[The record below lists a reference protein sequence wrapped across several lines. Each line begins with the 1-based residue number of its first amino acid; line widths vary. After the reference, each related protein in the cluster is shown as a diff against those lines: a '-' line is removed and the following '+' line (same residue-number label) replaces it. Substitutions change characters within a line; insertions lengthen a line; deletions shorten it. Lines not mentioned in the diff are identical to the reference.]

1 MAGLARLPLFIVLI
15 AVSGM
20 AMLIPAAHA
29 TVTGYGEIAR
39 IFLFCSVLLI
49 VLSVLLGVASMG
61 GKGLHETHG
70 RAVLATMLG
79 ALVILPLA
87 MAIPLAMALPDTGI
101 FNAWWEMVS
110 CLTTTGATLYAA
122 DMLAPPLHLWRSLVG
137 WLGGLF
143 ILVTAVAVL
152 APLKVGGFEILSS
165 PYGRSEKFTPLPKSA
180 GGERRTPSQ
189 MLNLAGNHVTPTGR
203 ALKIAAQ
210 VAPWYAG
217 LTLAMWVILLLAGD
231 PGLIALCRA
240 MGTLSTSGIS
250 PVPVASGGQAGQL
263 GVHSGLVGEFVVFV
277 FLMLALSRRFW
288 PGGGEL
294 RASESLWD
302 DPEIRLGLGV
312 AVLVALALFARHFFA
327 TIEITTSQNSIPAG
341 TAISLRNAAVATW
354 GGLFNAMSFLTTT
367 GWNSIDWQGAR
378 SWSGLQSPGLLLAG
392 LAMMGG
398 GVATTAGGVKLLR
411 VYALARQS
419 QRELDRIVHPASVAG
434 GGSVAR
440 RLRVEGAYL
449 AFIFFMLF
457 AVSIAVT
464 VLLVSIHQI
473 EFDTAVMLS
482 VSALTNTG
490 PLAGTIDLTP
500 SFEASAGIASNPWE
514 GWSGLAL
521 LPKTVLAG
529 AMIVGRLETLAIL
542 ALFTPDFWR
551 R

>member
-1 MAGLARLPLFIVLI
+1 MERLGRLPLFVLMI
-15 AVSGM
+15 GISGAMMLVPAVY
-20 AMLIPAAHA
+20 AA
-29 TVTGYGEIAR
+29 VTHYHQISR
-39 IFLFCSVLLI
+39 IFLFSGVLML
-49 VLSVLLGVASMG
+49 VLAALLGVATSG
-61 GKGLHETHG
+61 REITAGPHG
-70 RAVLATMLG
+70 RAVLATMLS
-79 ALVILPLA
+79 AFVVLPLA
-87 MAIPLAMALPDTGI
+87 LGIPLALALPDTG
-101 FNAWWEMVS
+101 FYNAWWEMVS

-122 DMLAPPLHLWRSLVG
+122 DMLVPPLHLWRALVG
-137 WLGGLF
+137 WMGGLF
-143 ILVTAVAVL
+143 ILVTAVAIL
-152 APLKVGGFEILSS
+152 APLKVGGFEILAS
-165 PYGRSEKFTPLPKSA
+165 PYGRSEKFARLPESA
-180 GGERRTPSQ
+180 VGRPRTAAQ
-189 MLNLAGNHVTPTGR
+189 LLNLGGRRVTPTMQ
-203 ALKIAAQ
+203 ALRMLRL
-210 VAPWYAG
+210 VGPYYAG
-217 LTLAMWVILLLAGD
+217 LTLLLWVLLLLAGD
-231 PGLIALCRA
+231 PGLVALSRA

-250 PVPVASGGQAGQL
+250 PVAGAIGL
-263 GVHSGLVGEFVVFV
+263 DSGLLGEFLVFA
-277 FLMLALSRRFW
+277 FLILALSRRFW

-294 RASESLWD
+294 KASESLWD
-302 DPEIRLGLGV
+302 DPEIRLGMGV
-312 AVLVALALFARHFFA
+312 VVLVALVLFARHFFA
-327 TIEITTSQNSIPAG
+327 TIEMTTAENTMAVG
-341 TAISLRNAAVATW
+341 MYLSLKNAAVATW

-392 LAMMGG
+392 LAIMGG

-419 QRELDRIVHPASVAG
+419 ERELERIVYPASVPG
-434 GGSVAR
+434 GGVMAR
-440 RLRVEGAYL
+440 RLRGEGAYL

-457 AVSIAVT
+457 ALSVAVT

-490 PLAGTIDLTP
+490 PLASTINLTP

-542 ALFTPDFWR
+542 ALLTPDFWR

>member
-1 MAGLARLPLFIVLI
+1 MNWLGRLPLFVLMIGI
-15 AVSGM
+15 AG
-20 AMLIPAAHA
+20 AMMLVPAIYAA
-29 TVTGYGEIAR
+29 VTHYHDISR
-39 IFLFCSVLLI
+39 IFLLSAVLML
-49 VLSVLLGVASMG
+49 VLAALLGVATSG
-61 GKGLHETHG
+61 REIAAGPHG

-79 ALVILPLA
+79 AFVVLPLA
-87 MAIPLAMALPDTGI
+87 LGLPLALALPDTG
-101 FNAWWEMVS
+101 FYNAWWEMVS

-122 DMLAPPLHLWRSLVG
+122 DMLVPPLHLWRALVG
-137 WLGGLF
+137 WMGGLF
-143 ILVTAVAVL
+143 ILVTAVAIL
-152 APLKVGGFEILSS
+152 APLKVGGFEILAS
-165 PYGRSEKFTPLPKSA
+165 PYGRSEKFTPLPQSA
-180 GGERRTPSQ
+180 GGRRRPAQ
-189 MLNLAGNHVTPTGR
+189 MLNRTGRRLTPTMQ
-203 ALKIAAQ
+203 ALRMLRLIG
-210 VAPWYAG
+210 PYYAG
-217 LTLAMWVILLLAGD
+217 LTLLLWVLLLLAGD
-231 PGLIALCRA
+231 PGLVALSRA

-250 PVPVASGGQAGQL
+250 PVAGAI
-263 GVHSGLVGEFVVFV
+263 GVDSGLLGEFLVFA
-277 FLMLALSRRFW
+277 FLILALSRRFW

-294 RASESLWD
+294 KASETLRD

-312 AVLVALALFARHFFA
+312 VVLVALVLFTRHFFA
-327 TIEITTSQNSIPAG
+327 TFEMATAENTVAAG
-341 TAISLRNAAVATW
+341 MYLSLKNAAVATW

-392 LAMMGG
+392 LAIMGG
-398 GVATTAGGVKLLR
+398 GIATTAGGVKLLR

-419 QRELDRIVHPASVAG
+419 QRELERIVYPASIPG
-434 GGSVAR
+434 GGVIAR
-440 RLRVEGAYL
+440 RLRGEGAYL

-457 AVSIAVT
+457 ALSVSVT

-473 EFDTAVMLS
+473 EFDTAVILS

-490 PLAGTIDLTP
+490 PLAGTIPLTP

-542 ALFTPDFWR
+542 ALLTPDFWR

>member
-1 MAGLARLPLFIVLI
+1 MALLGRLPLFVLMI
-15 AVSGM
+15 GFAGAM
-20 AMLIPAAHA
+20 MLIPASYAAA
-29 TVTGYGEIAR
+29 THYHGLSR
-39 IFLFCSVLLI
+39 IFLFNAVLLL
-49 VLSVLLGVASMG
+49 VLAALLGVATMAQKTASG
-61 GKGLHETHG
+61 PHG
-70 RAVLATMLG
+70 RTVLATMLG
-79 ALVILPLA
+79 MFGVLPLA
-87 MAIPLAMALPDTGI
+87 LGMPLAMALPDTGI
-101 FNAWWEMVS
+101 YNAWWEMVS

-122 DMLAPPLHLWRSLVG
+122 DMLAPPLHLWRAMVG
-137 WLGGLF
+137 WMGGLF
-143 ILVTAVAVL
+143 ILVTAAAIL
-152 APLKVGGFEILSS
+152 APLKVGGFEILASS
-165 PYGRSEKFTPLPKSA
+165 YDRTARYAPLPESA
-180 GGERRTPSQ
+180 GGRPRAAAQ
-189 MLNLAGNHVTPTGR
+189 MLNLAGRRITPTTQ
-203 ALKIAAQ
+203 ALRMLRL
-210 VAPWYAG
+210 VGPYYAG
-217 LTLAMWVILLLAGD
+217 LTLLLWVILLLAGD
-231 PGLIALCRA
+231 PGLLALCRA

-250 PVPVASGGQAGQL
+250 PVAGPI
-263 GVHSGLVGEFVVFV
+263 GAGSGLIGEFCVFA
-277 FLMLALSRRFW
+277 FLILALSRRFW

-294 RASESLWD
+294 RASELLRD

-312 AVLVALALFARHFFA
+312 AVLVALVLFIRHFFA
-327 TIEITTSQNSIPAG
+327 AIELTTVENALPVGMIL
-341 TAISLRNAAVATW
+341 SLKHAAVATW
-354 GGLFNAMSFLTTT
+354 GGVFNAMSFLTTT

-392 LAMMGG
+392 LAIMGG

-419 QRELDRIVHPASVAG
+419 QRELERIVHPASIAG
-434 GGSVAR
+434 GGVMAR
-440 RLRVEGAYL
+440 RLRGEGAYL

-457 AVSIAVT
+457 AMSVAVT

-490 PLAGTIDLTP
+490 PLAGTIALTP

-542 ALFTPDFWR
+542 ALLTPDFWR